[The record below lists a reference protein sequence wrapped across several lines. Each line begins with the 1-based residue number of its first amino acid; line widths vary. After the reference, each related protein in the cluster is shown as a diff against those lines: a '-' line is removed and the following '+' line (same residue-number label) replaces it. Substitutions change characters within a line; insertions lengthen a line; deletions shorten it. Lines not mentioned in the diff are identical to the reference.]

1 MCGPIRLMD
10 AVRRGWENRGLPATN
25 LRFETFGNSGAWA
38 PQDFVVRIPRLGVE
52 TRVDANATMLEAL
65 ERAGVEMMFDCRKGE
80 CGLCQVSVLGLDG
93 QLDHR
98 DVFYSD
104 RQKQTGT
111 SMCCCVS
118 RVVSAAPAADPGERP
133 AAVLTIDVP

>member
-1 MCGPIRLMD
+1 MDNRYIVVEGPIGVGKTSLSNILAGRFG
-10 AVRRGWENRGLPATN
+10 ARRIFEIVEENPFL
-25 LRFETFGNSGAWA
+25 
-38 PQDFVVRIPRLGVE
+38 
-52 TRVDANATMLEAL
+52 AN
-65 ERAGVEMMFDCRKGE
+65 
-80 CGLCQVSVLGLDG
+80 
-93 QLDHR
+93 
-98 DVFYSD
+98 FYSD